1 MAGNVWELTAD
12 LFNVNHYKEL
22 DVSMAIMNPKG
33 ANKSYSPA
41 NPNQIE
47 YVMKGVLFYV
57 TNRIVLVLEFLQKWV
72 FLKIQDQT
80 TWALEPL
87 QLKK

>member
-22 DVSMAIMNPKG
+22 DISKPIKNPKG

-47 YVMKGVLFYV
+47 YVM
-57 TNRIVLVLEFLQKWV
+57 
-72 FLKIQDQT
+72 
-80 TWALEPL
+80 
-87 QLKK
+87 